1 GCAIASPLKMAS
13 ATPLAVTSAAVEP
26 PRHAL
31 IWPSS
36 LAKTKLAGASVELA
50 VVATWKFPA
59 MPAKTAPVGPPS
71 TVTTSGTIA
80 PVDVYSVDLS
90 MPLSATHHG
99 LVALRASPQPLTRFV
114 SGVCAAPATFETSG
128 VT

>member
-1 GCAIASPLKMAS
+1 MAS
-13 ATPLAVTSAAVEP
+13 VPPLAVTSAAVEP

-50 VVATWKFPA
+50 VVATWKFPE

-80 PVDVYSVDLS
+80 PVDVYSV
-90 MPLSATHHG
+90 
-99 LVALRASPQPLTRFV
+99 LVGAVVGHPPWAGRAPREPPTVDEIRIR
-114 SGVCAAPATFETSG
+114 
-128 VT
+128 